1 MALPRELAHLRIQ
14 LKDILDGTD
23 NFDDANL
30 IGEGG
35 FVRVYKGTLS
45 QSKKTIDIAAR
56 RFHPHYVQG
65 EVHAEFWKEIMMLHN
80 LKHKNVVKIIGF
92 CDENDEKIII
102 NKYVAKGSL
111 DKYLSDPTLTWMQR
125 LQICVDVAHALK
137 YIHYHDQRDFSVVH
151 RNIKSS
157 KILLNEN
164 WEPELYGFEISLKH
178 AKARRH
184 RALLAEDIGTIGY
197 VDPTYKK
204 IGFVTH
210 KSDVYSLG
218 VVLFE
223 VLCGRRAFIPEKCA
237 SSLTKTSLYNIR
249 ILGSIAI
256 LATSFREWKLFGYG
270 TQPPTIS
277 TGDSSEHEQ
286 PSTQIVTQTDAM
298 AQHDP
303 HTEVPEQTH
312 SPHSSID
319 SSSKE
324 QPFNPLYTMKRL
336 DQYIHSPN
344 DEFLSILAKSHY
356 KFFTLGDIIDP
367 DLRKQM
373 AQQSFDLFADIAYS
387 CIKKKRPQRPNIDQV
402 VATLEEALKRQR
414 EHDLMQ
420 SNPAVKVEG
429 LSLKK
434 KLKAENLEH
443 LNVPFTK
450 IVSATKN
457 FAETHLIGSG
467 TYGKVYKGVL
477 ELPVEKKN
485 KNNISKR
492 TVAIKRILFREDE
505 QGIEGFIAEILLLT
519 KCKHPNIVSLLGFC
533 HEGSHM
539 ILVYEYAS
547 NGSLDAYLGNKYNY
561 LTWEQR
567 IKICIDI
574 AHGLHYLHT
583 REEIDQRIIH
593 RDIKSGN
600 ILLGKNL
607 EAKISDFGL
616 SKLYPNRTEARSYYT
631 NIIAG
636 TKLYLDPEYA
646 ATGKLKRGTDIYSF
660 GVVLFEI
667 LSGKIANDRI
677 FTDEDKKGL
686 APYAQRRFKEGTL
699 HEMMDP
705 KIMEEVDEHISTLN
719 KGLNQDSLI
728 TFSKIAYECLAE
740 TQVMRPTAEIIIKEL
755 EKALV
760 LQKNHK
766 NKLQISF
773 EDISKA
779 TQNFNDDNLIGEGPF
794 CKVYKGEGIHA
805 HGCNTIAVKRLN
817 TSSLQGDYDFLME
830 LEILVEHKRENIM
843 GLVGYY
849 NKEDEKIIVC
859 EYAHN
864 GSLDKHLDDI
874 SVSWVK
880 RLNICI
886 DVASGLAFLHKGAP
900 TKEMVIHNDIK
911 SSNILLNDEWKAKI
925 TDFGLSVIPIEY
937 NERVG
942 GYVDAPFITKES
954 DIYSFGVVLF
964 EVLSGR
970 SIVTDKH
977 KYDQQDLTATKDIVF
992 EHIERYIA
1000 PESLNTFRMIA
1011 SRCIDDEM
1019 EKRPTAE
1026 EALGQLKKA
1035 LEIQKNHK
1043 NKLQISFEDISKAT
1057 QNFNDDNLIG
1067 EGPFCKVYKGEG
1079 IHAHGCNT
1087 IAVKRLN
1094 TSSLQGDYDFLMELE
1109 ILVEHKR
1116 ENIMGLVGYYN
1127 KEDEKIIVCEY
1138 AHNGS
1143 LDKHLD
1149 DISVSWVKRL
1159 NICIDVA
1166 SGLAFLHKGA
1176 PTKEMVIHNDIKSS
1190 NILLNDEWK
1199 AKITDFGLSVIP
1211 IEYNERVGGYVDAP
1225 FITKESDIYSFGVVL
1240 FEVLSGRSIVTDK
1253 HKYDQQDLTA
1263 TKDIVFEHIERYI
1276 APESLNTFRMIASRC
1291 IDDEM
1296 EKRPTAE
1303 EALGQLKK
1311 ALEIQEG
1318 YDIWE
1323 PKLPKDYKEII
1334 QMSKSPEIYSDKS
1347 KKELYYMFFTEG
1359 ILLQQ
1364 DTEWFSFGDKGERN
1378 KMISASEFSY
1388 INDRSPHEWHPI
1400 PESKFKKVAE
1410 VLDTT
1415 NLMIKIKIRTDLL
1428 SPNVTYGVHLLF
1440 KFCDSSKVSSKP
1452 AYVNLKYK
1460 KGSETLYAYFAT
1472 WRDDNWM
1479 TVELCRFLNQEEV
1492 KPEKIEPKND
1502 IQHVMES
1509 DMSVDQVQQL
1519 LTNYDEGEKLFSL
1532 TEVNGKKHPI
1542 LPAKEALHDSTN
1554 VRLFTLKS
1562 SADSRFHEVIE
1573 LLPQQVFRIDC
1584 KIESHMLSPDTKY
1597 VCYLVFKLSE
1607 QRDGLH
1613 CPVKVRDL
1621 LQRKTEEAGIIYL
1634 IPPSPWNIHDFIKIP
1649 RQRTDELM
1657 EVEVWKFNSTHDLK
1671 NNCLPMN
1678 LRFTSYEGTMSG
1690 LIVCGLEFRP
1700 M

>member
-1035 LEIQKNHK
+1035 LEIQ
-1043 NKLQISFEDISKAT
+1043 
-1057 QNFNDDNLIG
+1057 
-1067 EGPFCKVYKGEG
+1067 
-1079 IHAHGCNT
+1079 
-1087 IAVKRLN
+1087 
-1094 TSSLQGDYDFLMELE
+1094 
-1109 ILVEHKR
+1109 
-1116 ENIMGLVGYYN
+1116 
-1127 KEDEKIIVCEY
+1127 
-1138 AHNGS
+1138 
-1143 LDKHLD
+1143 
-1149 DISVSWVKRL
+1149 
-1159 NICIDVA
+1159 
-1166 SGLAFLHKGA
+1166 
-1176 PTKEMVIHNDIKSS
+1176 
-1190 NILLNDEWK
+1190 
-1199 AKITDFGLSVIP
+1199 
-1211 IEYNERVGGYVDAP
+1211 
-1225 FITKESDIYSFGVVL
+1225 
-1240 FEVLSGRSIVTDK
+1240 
-1253 HKYDQQDLTA
+1253 
-1263 TKDIVFEHIERYI
+1263 
-1276 APESLNTFRMIASRC
+1276 
-1291 IDDEM
+1291 
-1296 EKRPTAE
+1296 
-1303 EALGQLKK
+1303 
-1311 ALEIQEG
+1311 EG